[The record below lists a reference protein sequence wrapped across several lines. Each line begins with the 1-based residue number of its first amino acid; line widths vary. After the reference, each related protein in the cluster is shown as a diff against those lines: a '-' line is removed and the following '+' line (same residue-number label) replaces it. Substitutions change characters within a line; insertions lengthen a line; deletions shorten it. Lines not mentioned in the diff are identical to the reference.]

1 MDSTITV
8 HDFSAHLFWDVDL
21 EKFDLDQY
29 KEFIVQR
36 VLEYGMLK
44 DWILLKNLYGK
55 EAIKEISLLLK
66 DIIPVTLSFLSTI
79 FSIEEKEFRCYT
91 PIKSELNFWNS

>member
-21 EKFDLDQY
+21 EKFYFDQY

-36 VLEYGMLK
+36 VLEYGILK
-44 DWILLKNLYGK
+44 DWILLKNL
-55 EAIKEISLLLK
+55 
-66 DIIPVTLSFLSTI
+66 
-79 FSIEEKEFRCYT
+79 
-91 PIKSELNFWNS
+91 

>member
-8 HDFSAHLFWDVDL
+8 HDFSAHLFWDLDL

-44 DWILLKNLYGK
+44 DWILLKDL
-55 EAIKEISLLLK
+55 
-66 DIIPVTLSFLSTI
+66 
-79 FSIEEKEFRCYT
+79 
-91 PIKSELNFWNS
+91 